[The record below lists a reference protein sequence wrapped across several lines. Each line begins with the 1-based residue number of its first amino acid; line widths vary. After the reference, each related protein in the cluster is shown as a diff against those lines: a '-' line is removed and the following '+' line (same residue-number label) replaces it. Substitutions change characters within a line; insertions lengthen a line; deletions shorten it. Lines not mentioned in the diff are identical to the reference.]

1 MLDEFKYFITVVE
14 YKNFTKAAEHLNISQ
29 PSISLHIKHL
39 EEELKVTLIERSS
52 KQKKITITPAGKL
65 FYEKAKEIVDIMEKT
80 RLELQDYNKVIK
92 GKLKIGASF
101 TVGEYFLP
109 EFLKDF
115 TMEFSKLD
123 IEVVIKNT
131 MDICDLVKNKEVDI
145 GLVEGSVP
153 SSHFK
158 YDAFYQDEMVLAV
171 PYNHEL
177 SKVNFSLKE
186 LQNQTWISREVG
198 SGTRDY
204 LNFFLSSNNIE
215 PENIMIFGSNHA
227 VKEAVKNG
235 LGITLISSYVTKSAV
250 ESKEITVI
258 SLPKHYI
265 RHFNFIIPKEGS
277 ASKAVEVLIEKLR
290 HI

>member
-1 MLDEFKYFITVVE
+1 MLDEFRYFIAVVE

-29 PSISLHIKHL
+29 PSVSLHIKHL
-39 EEELKVTLIERSS
+39 EEEFKVTLIERSS

-65 FYEKAKEIVDIMEKT
+65 FYERAKEMIDLMEKT
-80 RLELQDYNKVIK
+80 KSELLDYNKVIK

-115 TMEFSKLD
+115 AREFSKLD
-123 IEVVIKNT
+123 IEVLIKNT

-171 PYNHEL
+171 PYNHKL
-177 SKVNFSLKE
+177 SKMNFSLKE
-186 LQNQTWISREVG
+186 LQSQTWISREVG

-235 LGITLISSYVTKSAV
+235 LGITLISSYVTKRAV
-250 ESKEITVI
+250 ESKEVTVI

-265 RHFNFIIPKEGS
+265 RHFNYIIPKDGNT
-277 ASKAVEVLIEKLR
+277 SKAVEMLIEKLR

>member
-39 EEELKVTLIERSS
+39 EEELRITLIERSS
-52 KQKKITITPAGKL
+52 KQKKIIITPAGKL
-65 FYEKAKEIVDIMEKT
+65 FYERAKEIINLMEKT
-80 RLELQDYNKVIK
+80 RLELLDYNKVIK

-109 EFLKDF
+109 EFLKNF

-123 IEVVIKNT
+123 VEVVIKNT

-158 YDAFYQDEMVLAV
+158 YDAFYQDEMVMAV
-171 PYNHEL
+171 PYNHKL
-177 SKVNFSLKE
+177 SKEKFCLEKLKS
-186 LQNQTWISREVG
+186 QTWISREVG

-250 ESKEITVI
+250 ESKEVTVI

-265 RHFNFIIPKEGS
+265 RHFNYIIPKEGS
-277 ASKAVEVLIEKLR
+277 SSKAVEVLIEKLR
-290 HI
+290 QF